1 MPRLVIIAD
10 DLTGAADTAA
20 CFAQAGLRTI
30 VMIPE
35 TGVWLPSPQNPVS
48 SEMDPYDPQAVSQSM
63 PDVLSLSTDSRQLP
77 SAEAGRRVRQAVHW
91 LQHNGFADPDTLFYK
106 KVDSLMRGHPAVEL
120 AAMLDALSLDRAL
133 VAPAFPAQGRLTLK
147 GQQVIRA
154 GASAHQIDLHEIFGL
169 PGEGAPSL
177 HWLPGDHVWSASEP
191 GLYVADA
198 ETEADLEGLAREL
211 PAQGFH
217 LACGSAGLARALQ
230 RVNWPGCTPPT
241 GAPARAHAGQPV
253 LVVAGSRAPA
263 LLRQVEAAR
272 QSGICVVTPGFSFLE
287 EGPFQPED
295 LVLTLAPVLSAG
307 QPAILTTAGL
317 PVLSNGDEMVAARL
331 AAVAGKLVEAG
342 LVGGLLLTGGDTAA
356 AVCHRLGASLIEL
369 HGEPVPGIA
378 SGALLDGHHPGL
390 PLITKAGAFECNLA
404 MLIGDFFD

>member
-1 MPRLVIIAD
+1 
-10 DLTGAADTAA
+10 
-20 CFAQAGLRTI
+20 
-30 VMIPE
+30 
-35 TGVWLPSPQNPVS
+35 
-48 SEMDPYDPQAVSQSM
+48 
-63 PDVLSLSTDSRQLP
+63 
-77 SAEAGRRVRQAVHW
+77 
-91 LQHNGFADPDTLFYK
+91 
-106 KVDSLMRGHPAVEL
+106 
-120 AAMLDALSLDRAL
+120 
-133 VAPAFPAQGRLTLK
+133 
-147 GQQVIRA
+147 
-154 GASAHQIDLHEIFGL
+154 
-169 PGEGAPSL
+169 
-177 HWLPGDHVWSASEP
+177 
-191 GLYVADA
+191 
-198 ETEADLEGLAREL
+198 
-211 PAQGFH
+211 
-217 LACGSAGLARALQ
+217 
-230 RVNWPGCTPPT
+230 
-241 GAPARAHAGQPV
+241 V